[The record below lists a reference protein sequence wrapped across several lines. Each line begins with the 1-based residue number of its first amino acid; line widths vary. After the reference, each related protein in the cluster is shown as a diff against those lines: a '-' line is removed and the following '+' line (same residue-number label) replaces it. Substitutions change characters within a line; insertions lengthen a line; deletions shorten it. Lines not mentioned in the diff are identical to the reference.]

1 MNLKTIKMQN
11 LTVQQ
16 KSLVDSLVAEF
27 TTLNNAKV
35 VKSNLIDISGI
46 LDKITRRETFEKEVT
61 IRTKMY
67 KDKLTQRIID
77 DVNSI
82 KADLKQLGLNIVIG
96 ENSNVHIY
104 CSKLAFI
111 NARQP

>member
-1 MNLKTIKMQN
+1 MQN

-46 LDKITRRETFEKEVT
+46 LDKITRRETFEK
-61 IRTKMY
+61 
-67 KDKLTQRIID
+67 KL
-77 DVNSI
+77 
-82 KADLKQLGLNIVIG
+82 LLGLK
-96 ENSNVHIY
+96 
-104 CSKLAFI
+104 CTKI
-111 NARQP
+111 N

>member
-1 MNLKTIKMQN
+1 VDRDIHLIFVMNLKQSKCKINST
-11 LTVQQ
+11 T

-61 IRTKMY
+61 IRLKCTK
-67 KDKLTQRIID
+67 I
-77 DVNSI
+77 NST
-82 KADLKQLGLNIVIG
+82 
-96 ENSNVHIY
+96 Y
-104 CSKLAFI
+104 Y
-111 NARQP
+111 R